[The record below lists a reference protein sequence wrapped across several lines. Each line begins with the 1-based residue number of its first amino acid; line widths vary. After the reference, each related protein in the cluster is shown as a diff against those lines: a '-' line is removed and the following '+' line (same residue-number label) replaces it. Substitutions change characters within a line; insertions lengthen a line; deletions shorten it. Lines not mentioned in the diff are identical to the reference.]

1 MIHRGREK
9 LLFAIHGFNDRPLS
23 FREIVLENLDD
34 FSRERSWANNA
45 NIASID
51 LMDRIGWILVIL
63 MLLIRAYR
71 G

>member
-1 MIHRGREK
+1 M
-9 LLFAIHGFNDRPLS
+9 
-23 FREIVLENLDD
+23 LENLDD

-51 LMDRIGWILVIL
+51 LLDRIGWILVIL